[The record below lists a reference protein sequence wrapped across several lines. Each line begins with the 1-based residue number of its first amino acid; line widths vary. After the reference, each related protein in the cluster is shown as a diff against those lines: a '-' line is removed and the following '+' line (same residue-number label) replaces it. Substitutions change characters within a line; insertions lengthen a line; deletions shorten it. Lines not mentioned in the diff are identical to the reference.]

1 MNTQKTKRPW
11 WRKKRYYVLALF
23 LGFYLYA
30 YQFLEFRMSDA
41 ELRQVL
47 SQNDLQLQ
55 PEIRYQKTS
64 LGRRLRTVQIGR
76 DSLPLI
82 VFIHGAPSS
91 SSFWVDLLNNHA
103 LLSQAKLMAVDRP
116 GYGSSGYGRP
126 ELSVARQAA
135 MIAELIRP
143 LRALHPAIIL
153 HGSSYGGTVAAR
165 LAMDFPD
172 LVDGILLQSASVAP
186 GEEKTPWL
194 SHPFSHW
201 SISWLAPPS
210 FRVATQEKFSHLD
223 QLAEMSPYW
232 DCIDAACIILHGAE
246 DELIYP
252 ANALFARN
260 RLRPGNLLDFRLLP
274 NRGHD
279 LLWTQPELLVQSL
292 IKLLKTTR
300 ELAQETGR

>member
-1 MNTQKTKRPW
+1 MNTQRPQRPW
-11 WRKKRYYVLALF
+11 QRKKRYYALALF

-30 YQFLEFRMSDA
+30 YKFLEFRMTDV
-41 ELRQVL
+41 ELTREL
-47 SQNDLQLQ
+47 SRNAWNFQ
-55 PEIRYQKTS
+55 PEIRYREV
-64 LGRRLRTVQIGR
+64 LGRRLRLVEIGR

-91 SSFWVDLLNNHA
+91 SSFWVDLLNNGA

-116 GYGSSGYGRP
+116 GYGASGYGRP
-126 ELSVARQAA
+126 ELSVAKQAA

-143 LRALHPAIIL
+143 LRSLHPSIIL

-165 LAMDFPD
+165 LAMDFPE

-210 FRVATQEKFSHLD
+210 FQVATQEKFSHLS
-223 QLAEMSPYW
+223 QLAEMAPYW
-232 DCIDAACIILHGAE
+232 DCIGAACIILHGAE

-252 ANALFARN
+252 ANAFFARD
-260 RLRPGNLLDFRLLP
+260 RLPPGSLLDFQLLP

-279 LLWTQPELLVQSL
+279 LLWTKPELLVASL
-292 IKLLKTTR
+292 MKLLKTTGEIAHR
-300 ELAQETGR
+300 RD